1 DRRLYG
7 RGQRAEP
14 VMLTCTSILKIA
26 LLSCSLFTRIS
37 PETDHIDEL
46 PQSVEDTV
54 ELCDPIRLTSSK
66 RLSIDSKYSTAL
78 DLFVCP
84 GIEMDPRRI
93 FLDVH
98 LSINLTDPATYSL
111 YQGNNCST
119 VQEAYDSDHRL
130 FGLLKSV
137 NLWRSMQLDPF
148 SRTVIGIATT
158 EKYSIGLVVYE
169 ISAWR
174 IILFTGG
181 VLLYLFSPWLVRNAL
196 VFYATGCTGGA
207 LLSAL
212 FLVFLLYRVA
222 PKKTIGIPI
231 LLGGWSAAAWMAVH
245 AWNNFSSIMKQ
256 YEKYVAL
263 YFVTAMIISFAY
275 CYKQGPPT
283 NVRSL
288 DLATWLFQIIAC
300 FLIYF
305 SSQVPYISYAVI
317 AALILS
323 SALLSSASRR
333 VAGAVVSV
341 WTYFFPRPR
350 RLLTEEEYEREA
362 AEYTQ
367 KELARLREYCRSP
380 DANTWRLTSRI
391 KTPQRFARFVEGED
405 QHVSIREEREHL
417 AYSLDGE
424 EFYEPPEE
432 EEEQEDDDDDDA
444 LAEYE
449 VWKAMEERER
459 RERYRRSIQ
468 RNSNRRLSDLH
479 DRNPSL
485 NTSRSSEY
493 SSHRPSTIPRASRAT
508 ASASAVLRP
517 IVVPSSSSSHSTPRS
532 RKNQIP
538 SRERERLPPITREK
552 DREYYSSDEDD
563 AASPS

>member
-1 DRRLYG
+1 
-7 RGQRAEP
+7 
-14 VMLTCTSILKIA
+14 M
-26 LLSCSLFTRIS
+26 
-37 PETDHIDEL
+37 
-46 PQSVEDTV
+46 
-54 ELCDPIRLTSSK
+54 
-66 RLSIDSKYSTAL
+66 DSKYSTAL

-84 GIEMDPRRI
+84 GMTMLPRYV
-93 FLDVH
+93 FVDVH
-98 LSINLTDPATYSL
+98 LSLNLTDPATYQL
-111 YQGNNCST
+111 YQGVNCSV

-137 NLWRSMQLDPF
+137 SLWRSMQLDPF

-158 EKYSIGLVVYE
+158 EKYSIGLVVNA

-181 VLLYLFSPWLVRNAL
+181 ILLYLFSPWLVRNVL

-263 YFVTAMIISFAY
+263 YFVTAMLISFAY

-288 DLATWLFQIIAC
+288 DLATWLFQILAC

-305 SSQVPYISYAVI
+305 SSQIPLISYTVI
-317 AALILS
+317 AVLILS
-323 SALLSSASRR
+323 SALLSSTSKRLI
-333 VAGAVVSV
+333 GSIMSI

-350 RLLTEEEYEREA
+350 RLLTEEEYEKEA

-367 KELARLREYCRSP
+367 QELERLRKFCKSP
-380 DANTWRLTSRI
+380 DANTWKITSRTR
-391 KTPQRFARFVEGED
+391 TPQRLARFVEGED
-405 QHVSIREEREHL
+405 GHVSLREERDHL
-417 AYSLDGE
+417 AFSLDGE
-424 EFYEPPEE
+424 EFYEPEE
-432 EEEQEDDDDDDA
+432 EEDEEEDEDA

-449 VWKAMEERER
+449 IWKALEEHER
-459 RERYRRSIQ
+459 RERFRRSL
-468 RNSNRRLSDLH
+468 RRSGGLSSTRLADLR
-479 DRNPSL
+479 DRVPSV
-485 NTSRSSEY
+485 NTSRSSEH
-493 SSHRPSTIPRASRAT
+493 HRPSTVPRPSRAA

-517 IVVPSSSSSHSTPRS
+517 VAASSSTSTPRG
-532 RKNQIP
+532 RKQQMQ
-538 SRERERLPPITREK
+538 SRLPPINR
-552 DREYYSSDEDD
+552 DYYSSDEDD
-563 AASPS
+563 GASPN